1 MSTDILRIPDPID
14 SARDWLAAAER
25 AGRRGVR
32 TRDEL
37 SIPEQTA
44 IAQTYALVAIYYALS
59 SSAQA
64 AWERM

>member
-25 AGRRGVR
+25 AAADVARGV
-32 TRDEL
+32 DGL

-64 AWERM
+64 AWERI